1 MTLGAAGGGEP
12 QDLVDRRGQRNAA
25 GPQELRGRGRV
36 PGGQLEQQGVKR
48 SPKEQAVQGGGLQ
61 AEEAGLAATEA
72 NQARPRFLGGGGG
85 AGGRVNQQRGE
96 VQQAEGHRG
105 AQAAR
110 RPRRRCSLSLLL
122 LLLFRNYGW
131 LRQPGF
137 KAYPV
142 YE

>member
-1 MTLGAAGGGEP
+1 MTLGVARGGGP

-48 SPKEQAVQGGGLQ
+48 GPKEQAVQGGGLQ
-61 AEEAGLAATEA
+61 AEETGLAATED
-72 NQARPRFLGGGGG
+72 NQARPRFLGGG
-85 AGGRVNQQRGE
+85 GGRVNQQRGE

-105 AQAAR
+105 AQAER
-110 RPRRRCSLSLLL
+110 GPRRRCFFSLLL
-122 LLLFRNYGW
+122 LLLFRNYRW

-142 YE
+142 Y